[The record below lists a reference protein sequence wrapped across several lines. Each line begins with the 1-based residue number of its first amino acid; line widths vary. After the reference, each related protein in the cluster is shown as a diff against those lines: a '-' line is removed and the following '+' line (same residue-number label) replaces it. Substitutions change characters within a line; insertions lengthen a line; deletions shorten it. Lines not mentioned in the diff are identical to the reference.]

1 MSLRYEILTGADVA
15 AALDDLARLRI
26 EVFRE
31 WPYLYDGDMAY
42 ERGYMRSYENNPNA
56 ILVGAFD
63 QGKLVGASTGT
74 ALNGH
79 DAAFATAF
87 APSDFD
93 LNDIFYCAE
102 SVLLPAYRGQGA
114 GHAFFDHREDF
125 ARARHYRY
133 SAFCAVTRPD
143 DHPKRAPQY
152 RPLDPFWRARGY
164 EPLEGVIAT
173 LDWRDIG
180 EAEST
185 TKPLQFWIKPL

>member
-31 WPYLYDGDMAY
+31 WPYLYDGDMEY

-56 ILVGAFD
+56 ILVGAFH
-63 QGKLVGASTGT
+63 QCNLVGASTGT
-74 ALNGH
+74 ALKGH
-79 DAAFATAF
+79 DEAFATAF
-87 APSDFD
+87 DHSGLALDE
-93 LNDIFYCAE
+93 IFYCAE

-114 GHAFFDHREDF
+114 GHAFFDHREQF
-125 ARARHYRY
+125 ARACHYRY
-133 SAFCAVTRPD
+133 SAFCAVTRPG
-143 DHPKRAPQY
+143 DHPKRAPHY
-152 RPLDPFWRARGY
+152 RPLDAFWRARGY
-164 EPLEGVIAT
+164 EPLNGVIAS
-173 LDWRDIG
+173 LDWRDID